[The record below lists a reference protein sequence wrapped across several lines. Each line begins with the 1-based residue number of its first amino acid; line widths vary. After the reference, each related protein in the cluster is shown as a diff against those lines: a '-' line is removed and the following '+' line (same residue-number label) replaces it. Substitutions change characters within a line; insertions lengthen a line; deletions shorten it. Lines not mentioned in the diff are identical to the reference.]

1 MDLKKAIILCAGFG
15 KRVLPLTKTLPKPLL
30 KVNQVPLIEYSIRIL
45 KELGIEEIA
54 VNVHHLKDKIIEYLD
69 SYHPNIK
76 IFNEEIILDTGGA
89 LVNAKSFLSD
99 DYFVILNSDTIWQ
112 KNYIPYMKSLIHK
125 TIKNSFNAGLL
136 LARKQ
141 NSFDE
146 NLNPDF
152 SLNDNLLVDKKD
164 HIYTGFQ
171 IMRSN
176 LLEKRK
182 LEPFSVKKIWDDLI
196 IEKKITGEV
205 FEETFYHTT
214 DFQIY
219 NKLKKINI
227 IF

>member
-89 LVNAKSFLSD
+89 LVNAKSFLSE

-219 NKLKKINI
+219 NKLKKMNI

>member
-99 DYFVILNSDTIWQ
+99 DYFAILNSDTIWQ

-136 LARKQ
+136 LARKE
-141 NSFDE
+141 NSFDK

>member
-30 KVNQVPLIEYSIRIL
+30 KVNQVPLIEYSIKIL

-54 VNVHHLKDKIIEYLD
+54 VNVHYLKDKIIEYLD

-76 IFNEEIILDTGGA
+76 IFNEEIIMDTGGA

-136 LARKQ
+136 LARKE

-219 NKLKKINI
+219 NKLKKMNI

>member
-89 LVNAKSFLSD
+89 LVNAKSFLSE

-214 DFQIY
+214 DFEIY

>member
-69 SYHPNIK
+69 TYHPNIK

-89 LVNAKSFLSD
+89 LVNAKSFLSE

-112 KNYIPYMKSLIHK
+112 KNYIPFMKSLIHK
-125 TIKNSFNAGLL
+125 TIENNFNAGLL
-136 LARKQ
+136 LARKE

-196 IEKKITGEV
+196 IEKKNYG
-205 FEETFYHTT
+205 
-214 DFQIY
+214 
-219 NKLKKINI
+219 
-227 IF
+227 

>member
-30 KVNQVPLIEYSIRIL
+30 KVNQVPLIEYSIKIL

-54 VNVHHLKDKIIEYLD
+54 VNVHYLKDKIIEYLN

-112 KNYIPYMKSLIHK
+112 KNYIPYMKTLIHK

-136 LARKQ
+136 LARKE

-152 SLNDNLLVDKKD
+152 SLNDNLLVDKKV

-171 IMRSN
+171 IMSSN
-176 LLEKRK
+176 LLEKKK
-182 LEPFSVKKIWDDLI
+182 LKPFSVKKIWDDLI

>member
-30 KVNQVPLIEYSIRIL
+30 KVNHVPLIEYSIRIL

-54 VNVHHLKDKIIEYLD
+54 VNVHYLKDKIVEYLN

-196 IEKKITGEV
+196 IDKKITGEV

-214 DFQIY
+214 DYQIY

>member
-30 KVNQVPLIEYSIRIL
+30 KVNHVPLIEYSIRIL

-54 VNVHHLKDKIIEYLD
+54 VNVHYLKDKIVEYLN

-99 DYFVILNSDTIWQ
+99 DYFAVLNSDTIWQ

-136 LARKQ
+136 LARKE

-152 SLNDNLLVDKKD
+152 SLNDNLLVNKKD

-176 LLEKRK
+176 LLQKRK

-196 IEKKITGEV
+196 IDKKITGEV
-205 FEETFYHTT
+205 FEETFYPVSYTHLRAHETR
-214 DFQIY
+214 
-219 NKLKKINI
+219 
-227 IF
+227 

>member
-136 LARKQ
+136 LA
-141 NSFDE
+141 
-146 NLNPDF
+146 L
-152 SLNDNLLVDKKD
+152 SLI
-164 HIYTGFQ
+164 HI
-171 IMRSN
+171 
-176 LLEKRK
+176 
-182 LEPFSVKKIWDDLI
+182 
-196 IEKKITGEV
+196 
-205 FEETFYHTT
+205 
-214 DFQIY
+214 
-219 NKLKKINI
+219 
-227 IF
+227 

>member
-30 KVNQVPLIEYSIRIL
+30 KVNQVPLIEYSIKIL

-54 VNVHHLKDKIIEYLD
+54 VNVHYLKDKIIEYLD

-89 LVNAKSFLSD
+89 LVNAKSFLSE

-112 KNYIPYMKSLIHK
+112 KNYIPFMKSLIHK
-125 TIKNSFNAGLL
+125 TIENNFNAGLL
-136 LARKQ
+136 LARKE

-219 NKLKKINI
+219 NKLKKMNI

>member
-15 KRVLPLTKTLPKPLL
+15 KRLLPLTKTLPKPLL

-54 VNVHHLKDKIIEYLD
+54 VNVHYLKDKIIEYLN

-112 KNYIPYMKSLIHK
+112 KNYIPYMKTLIHK

-152 SLNDNLLVDKKD
+152 SLNDNLLVDKKV

-171 IMRSN
+171 IMSSN
-176 LLEKRK
+176 LLEKKK
-182 LEPFSVKKIWDDLI
+182 LKPFSVKKIWDDLI

-214 DFQIY
+214 DFEIY

>member
-54 VNVHHLKDKIIEYLD
+54 VNVHYLKDKIIEYLD

-76 IFNEEIILDTGGA
+76 IFNEEIIMDTGGA
-89 LVNAKSFLSD
+89 LVNAKSFLSE

>member
-136 LARKQ
+136 LARKE

>member
-30 KVNQVPLIEYSIRIL
+30 KVNQVPLIEYSIKIL

-54 VNVHHLKDKIIEYLD
+54 VNVHYLKDKIIEYLD

-76 IFNEEIILDTGGA
+76 IFNEEIIMDTGGA

-125 TIKNSFNAGLL
+125 TIENSFNAGLL
-136 LARKQ
+136 LARKE

-219 NKLKKINI
+219 NKLKKMNI

>member
-30 KVNQVPLIEYSIRIL
+30 KVNQVPLIEYSIKIL

-54 VNVHHLKDKIIEYLD
+54 VNVHYLKDKIIEYLD

-219 NKLKKINI
+219 NKLKKMNI

>member
-112 KNYIPYMKSLIHK
+112 KNYIPYMKLLIHK

-136 LARKQ
+136 LARKE

-219 NKLKKINI
+219 NKLKKMNI

>member
-69 SYHPNIK
+69 TYHPNIK

-89 LVNAKSFLSD
+89 LVNAKSFLSE

-112 KNYIPYMKSLIHK
+112 KNYIPFMKSLIHK
-125 TIKNSFNAGLL
+125 TIENNFNAGLL
-136 LARKQ
+136 LARKE

-219 NKLKKINI
+219 NKLKKMNI

>member
-89 LVNAKSFLSD
+89 LVNAKSFLSE

-136 LARKQ
+136 LARKE

>member
-45 KELGIEEIA
+45 KELGIEDIA

-89 LVNAKSFLSD
+89 LVNAKSFLSE

-136 LARKQ
+136 LARKE

-152 SLNDNLLVDKKD
+152 SLNDNLLVNKKD

-176 LLEKRK
+176 LLQKRK
-182 LEPFSVKKIWDDLI
+182 LEPFSIKKIWDDLI
-196 IEKKITGEV
+196 IDKKITGEV

-214 DFQIY
+214 DFKIY

>member
-30 KVNQVPLIEYSIRIL
+30 KVNQVPLIEYSIKIL

-54 VNVHHLKDKIIEYLD
+54 VNVHYLKDKIIEYLD

-76 IFNEEIILDTGGA
+76 IFNEEIIMDTGGA

-136 LARKQ
+136 LARKE

>member
-1 MDLKKAIILCAGFG
+1 M
-15 KRVLPLTKTLPKPLL
+15 
-30 KVNQVPLIEYSIRIL
+30 
-45 KELGIEEIA
+45 
-54 VNVHHLKDKIIEYLD
+54 
-69 SYHPNIK
+69 
-76 IFNEEIILDTGGA
+76 
-89 LVNAKSFLSD
+89 
-99 DYFVILNSDTIWQ
+99 
-112 KNYIPYMKSLIHK
+112 
-125 TIKNSFNAGLL
+125 
-136 LARKQ
+136 
-141 NSFDE
+141 
-146 NLNPDF
+146 
-152 SLNDNLLVDKKD
+152 DKKD

-219 NKLKKINI
+219 NKLKKMNI

>member
-15 KRVLPLTKTLPKPLL
+15 KRLLPLTKTLPKPLL

-54 VNVHHLKDKIIEYLD
+54 VNVHYLKDKIIEYLN

-112 KNYIPYMKSLIHK
+112 KNYIPYMKTLIHK

-152 SLNDNLLVDKKD
+152 SLNDNLLVDKKV

-214 DFQIY
+214 DFEIY

>member
-219 NKLKKINI
+219 NKLKKMNI

>member
-89 LVNAKSFLSD
+89 LVNAKSFLSE

-136 LARKQ
+136 LARKE

-219 NKLKKINI
+219 NKLKKMNI

>member
-30 KVNQVPLIEYSIRIL
+30 KVNHVPLIEYSIRIL

-54 VNVHHLKDKIIEYLD
+54 VNVHYLKDKIIEYLN

-76 IFNEEIILDTGGA
+76 IFNEKIILDTGGA

-99 DYFVILNSDTIWQ
+99 DYFAVLNSDTIWQ

-136 LARKQ
+136 LARKE

-152 SLNDNLLVDKKD
+152 SLNDNLLVNKKD

-176 LLEKRK
+176 LLQKRK
-182 LEPFSVKKIWDDLI
+182 LEPFSIKKIWDDLI
-196 IEKKITGEV
+196 IDKKITGEV

-214 DFQIY
+214 DFKIY

>member
-1 MDLKKAIILCAGFG
+1 M
-15 KRVLPLTKTLPKPLL
+15 
-30 KVNQVPLIEYSIRIL
+30 
-45 KELGIEEIA
+45 
-54 VNVHHLKDKIIEYLD
+54 D

-89 LVNAKSFLSD
+89 LVNAKSFLSE

-112 KNYIPYMKSLIHK
+112 KNYIPFMKSLIHK
-125 TIKNSFNAGLL
+125 TIENNFNAGLL
-136 LARKQ
+136 LARKE

-219 NKLKKINI
+219 NKLKKMNI

>member
-69 SYHPNIK
+69 SYHPDIK

-89 LVNAKSFLSD
+89 LVNAKSFLSE

-112 KNYIPYMKSLIHK
+112 KNYIPYMKSLIHR

-136 LARKQ
+136 LARKE

-219 NKLKKINI
+219 NKLKKMNI

>member
-54 VNVHHLKDKIIEYLD
+54 VNVHHLKDKIREYLN

-89 LVNAKSFLSD
+89 LVNAKNFLSD
-99 DYFVILNSDTIWQ
+99 DYFAILNSDTIWQ

-136 LARKQ
+136 LARKE

-146 NLNPDF
+146 DLNPDF

-176 LLEKRK
+176 LLQKRK

-196 IEKKITGEV
+196 IDKKITGEI

-214 DFQIY
+214 DLKIY